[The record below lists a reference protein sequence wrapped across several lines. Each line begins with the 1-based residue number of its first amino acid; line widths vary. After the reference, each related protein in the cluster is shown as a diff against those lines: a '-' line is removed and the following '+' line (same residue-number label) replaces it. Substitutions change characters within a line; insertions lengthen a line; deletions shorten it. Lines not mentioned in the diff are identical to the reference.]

1 MYTEYVFDSKK
12 IDVALCQIKAAIFDI
27 ISGEQEKIASVR
39 EKANNMQDDDI
50 KEVLG
55 RLCVEQEECVQRL
68 MAFSNELAKILKKL
82 DSYSREL
89 KRVEDKNN
97 AIIVDDLSRKVEL
110 AEQLLSSQ
118 PQIRELVE
126 AASNGEN
133 IDELIAKMGQAPVEE
148 PQVVQAEEPQMV
160 PAEPQVAPAEPQM
173 VEEPVESHEAAP
185 AEEEKEK
192 EEKKVVMPYNDDI
205 STLKDIPPLTP
216 LNYDTSATP
225 GNIGDSKKESSE
237 TAPEG
242 EEKKEERVVMPY
254 NDDISTIDFSKPK
267 SENAPAEGEA
277 PAEETTSEA
286 APEGEEKKEERV
298 VMPYNDDISTI
309 DFSKPK
315 SEDAPAEGEAPAE
328 ETTSEAAPEGEE
340 KKEERVIMPYNDDI
354 STIDFSE
361 PKGEDASAEGEVSA
375 EKEESTE
382 EAKVEEASSEPVIE
396 TATDTTEILTA
407 EENVSEAAP
416 VETATESVLPEITT
430 EAVVFTE
437 PVVDTMK
444 NNGPIPVIVP
454 SAPAETESTEQTT
467 VAESTDSDKMVF
479 QKKNADAAK
488 VILTTAAQTSK
499 LRNSLATQEALLNAK
514 GFFHQS
520 DSDMTQKET
529 EIQDMMNQANQLYND
544 GKVDEAQKMYDDI
557 CVMSK
562 TLKPSESVGIA
573 A

>member
-237 TAPEG
+237 T
-242 EEKKEERVVMPY
+242 
-254 NDDISTIDFSKPK
+254 
-267 SENAPAEGEA
+267 
-277 PAEETTSEA
+277 